1 MTYWPARSP
10 VLIAL
15 VAAAGALLLAWN
27 ISLLFKLLT
36 SPDIA
41 APGDFSALWSIGR
54 FVLAHGFHGLYDSET
69 LNAFRHDLG
78 DLDEI
83 AAPYLYPPPFALFMA
98 LFALLPLRT
107 AYFAFMGL
115 TLALYLWAATKGSWR
130 WSLVLL
136 ALPTTAIALAAGQNG
151 FLTGALLLGG
161 LRLRETRPIL
171 AGILFGA
178 LAYKPQFGLL
188 IPIALLGARQWR
200 VIASAAATCA
210 IAVVLLSLAF
220 GPAIWLDWL
229 TGLRSHAE
237 AHLGDMPIGH
247 LMPTIHQA
255 ALWLGPTPATII
267 QNLAALL
274 AAWLVWRRAPDT
286 AVALGLYVASP
297 YGFIY
302 DLPAAAAAALWWVQ
316 ARLARGFS
324 ILEIA
329 TLLAIVLTPILSFGT
344 SFAWGVLPIAVLF
357 ALALKPGTSDR
368 SPPRSAADDR
378 SAAPA
383 STPR

>member
-178 LAYKPQFGLL
+178 LAYKPQLRPL
-188 IPIALLGARQWR
+188 TSPWR
-200 VIASAAATCA
+200 ATCKPLTHA
-210 IAVVLLSLAF
+210 PCFGILLVNQPQQVLGS
-220 GPAIWLDWL
+220 
-229 TGLRSHAE
+229 
-237 AHLGDMPIGH
+237 
-247 LMPTIHQA
+247 
-255 ALWLGPTPATII
+255 
-267 QNLAALL
+267 
-274 AAWLVWRRAPDT
+274 
-286 AVALGLYVASP
+286 VALG
-297 YGFIY
+297 F
-302 DLPAAAAAALWWVQ
+302 Q
-316 ARLARGFS
+316 F
-324 ILEIA
+324 
-329 TLLAIVLTPILSFGT
+329 
-344 SFAWGVLPIAVLF
+344 AVLF
-357 ALALKPGTSDR
+357 GNLGLLGQMGKLLFQFKADVVHAQQVLARIADAQLGF
-368 SPPRSAADDR
+368 AA
-378 SAAPA
+378 AVAVF
-383 STPR
+383 